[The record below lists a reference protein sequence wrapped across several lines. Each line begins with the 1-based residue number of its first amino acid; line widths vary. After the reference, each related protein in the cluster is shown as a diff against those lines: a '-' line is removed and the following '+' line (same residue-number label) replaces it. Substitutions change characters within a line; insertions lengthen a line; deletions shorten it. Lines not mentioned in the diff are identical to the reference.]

1 MRLLVAVPR
10 PSDWGV
16 AARLGEKLPT
26 SLAGKAS
33 PLEGKRQERDS
44 LLSRLSWSLV
54 LLNRGARSWSSS
66 DTNLSEVACTVQ
78 DARGISVS
86 VAREI

>member
-1 MRLLVAVPR
+1 MSLLVPVPR
-10 PSDWGV
+10 LRRG
-16 AARLGEKLPT
+16 ARREPANKSCSESKPAGGEE
-26 SLAGKAS
+26 AIV
-33 PLEGKRQERDS
+33 RS